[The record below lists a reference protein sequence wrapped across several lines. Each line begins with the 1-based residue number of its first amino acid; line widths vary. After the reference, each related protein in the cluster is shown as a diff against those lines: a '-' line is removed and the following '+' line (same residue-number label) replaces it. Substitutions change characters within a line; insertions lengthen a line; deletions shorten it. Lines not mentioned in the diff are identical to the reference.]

1 MKIEKGE
8 NVFYL
13 DLSKLDQYFN
23 LKKVDIDILSSALC
37 DKIIYHDRQ
46 RSPIVRTDPVKRVLE
61 YKSLIDSGVVKNQ
74 SVLAV
79 YLGTSRAWVS
89 KALSALKR
97 IKD

>member
-1 MKIEKGE
+1 MKR
-8 NVFYL
+8 
-13 DLSKLDQYFN
+13 
-23 LKKVDIDILSSALC
+23 A
-37 DKIIYHDRQ
+37 
-46 RSPIVRTDPVKRVLE
+46 LE